1 MTDQFERT
9 PDLRG
14 MPDRP
19 ADYGHPMAMA
29 EALLAQQSPLCW
41 NCNHGLD
48 QHAIQNERSATA
60 CNRCRCS
67 EFRQPPIHPEPEEGD
82 RDVEAPRTVPSS
94 RLFAGAFEHLAS
106 DVEPL
111 RVSLHTGEHTPPDY
125 DRQAFETISRN
136 MAGSIDAA
144 AMERLARPSR
154 IESVPAEESRRPL
167 VFRAT
172 GPVTDEEGQGLAN
185 RVREMTSY
193 PVVVVDQRWEV
204 IA

>member
-41 NCNHGLD
+41 NCNHGLN

-67 EFRQPPIHPEPEEGD
+67 EFRQPPIHPEPEEG
-82 RDVEAPRTVPSS
+82 
-94 RLFAGAFEHLAS
+94 
-106 DVEPL
+106 
-111 RVSLHTGEHTPPDY
+111 
-125 DRQAFETISRN
+125 
-136 MAGSIDAA
+136 
-144 AMERLARPSR
+144 
-154 IESVPAEESRRPL
+154 
-167 VFRAT
+167 
-172 GPVTDEEGQGLAN
+172 QGLAN

>member
-29 EALLAQQSPLCW
+29 EALLAQYGPRCA
-41 NCNHGLD
+41 NCEHGLD
-48 QHAIQNERSATA
+48 QHTIRNERSSTA
-60 CNRCRCS
+60 CDRCRCS
-67 EFRQPPIHPEPEEGD
+67 AFRQRPIHPEPEEGD

-106 DVEPL
+106 NAEPL
-111 RVSLHTGEHTPPDY
+111 RVSLHTGEYTPPDY

-144 AMERLARPSR
+144 ALERLTRPSQ
-154 IESVPAEESRRPL
+154 IVSVPAEESRKPII
-167 VFRAT
+167 FRAT
-172 GPVTDEEGQGLAN
+172 GPVTDAEGQGLAD
-185 RVREMTSY
+185 RVRSMTTY